1 VTWLLAGASGFLGT
15 ALRVRLAEDGHE
27 VVRLVRREP
36 ATSTEFRWDPDA
48 GEVHPSALDGVDIVV
63 NLGGVGVASRPWT
76 TSRREAILSSRVNT
90 TRTIAAALADR
101 VANGSRS
108 PVLIQASG
116 IARYGTAS
124 GADPYTEDS
133 PAASDFLAQV
143 TVAWE
148 GAAQP
153 AIDAGVRVVFL
164 RTSPVLDRTG
174 GSFVPM
180 KLAWSAGL
188 GAKLGDGHQRM
199 PLISL
204 RDYLG
209 VVEWAAATE
218 YASGPYNLTIPQVAT
233 NGEFSDALAAAVH
246 RPRLLAAPAVVMRTA
261 IGELAEQLLGDV
273 YAVPERLTGDGYV
286 FQDPDVLTA
295 IASALHHQ

>member
-1 VTWLLAGASGFLGT
+1 VRWLLAGASGFLGT
-15 ALRVRLAEDGHE
+15 ALRVQLAEAGHE

-48 GEVHPSALDGVDIVV
+48 GEIDPTALDRVQVVV

-90 TRTIAAALADR
+90 TRTMANALAGR
-101 VANGSRS
+101 VTDGQRS

-124 GADPYTEDS
+124 GPDPYTEES
-133 PAASDFLAQV
+133 PAAADFLAQV

-164 RTSPVLDRTG
+164 RTSPVLDRAG
-174 GSFVPM
+174 GPFLPM

-188 GAKLGDGHQRM
+188 GAKLGDGRQRM

-204 RDYLG
+204 RDYLS
-209 VVEWAAATE
+209 VVEWAAVTE
-218 YASGPYNLTIPQVAT
+218 HASGPYNLTIPQPTT
-233 NGEFSDALAAAVH
+233 NWEFSDALAAALH

-261 IGELAEQLLGDV
+261 IGELADQLLGDV
-273 YAVPERLTGDGYV
+273 HVVPERLTGDGYV
-286 FQDPDVLTA
+286 FADPDVAST
-295 IASALHHQ
+295 ITSALHND